1 MLRDKM
7 TVLGLLVHVTSYYD
21 LLSEIINLALCWPRD
36 THPKLQTIVNKSYLR
51 THGDGQKKH
60 QNADG
65 NQENRLVTSEV
76 FRVLI

>member
-1 MLRDKM
+1 MQIYSRMLWDKM

-51 THGDGQKKH
+51 THGDG
-60 QNADG
+60 
-65 NQENRLVTSEV
+65 
-76 FRVLI
+76 